1 MGEEVSVIEKT
12 TVPEMTPLF
21 YGINASMKKISF
33 LTALLV
39 VVIGLSSCGKERLT
53 PVYQPVTIN
62 ELKND
67 KPVFFSYQIDD
78 TQIDE
83 YAKNTGKF
91 PIFGKLFQAIA
102 VVLANTTIN
111 NQGGHELELPSVDV
125 DLSTLSSIDFE
136 LIQYISLDNLM
147 VTIRNAKARDS
158 LNFIEKLE
166 IYGKLDTPL
175 KGVPVDSQGYTR
187 LVYFNKSKDQIG
199 CDGRCLKLN
208 IAPIDWKELLKNN
221 KLIHVSPKLT
231 INSVPLSTM
240 KLAGSIDFSVK
251 FNLGF

>member
-1 MGEEVSVIEKT
+1 
-12 TVPEMTPLF
+12 MTPLF
-21 YGINASMKKISF
+21 CGITHFMKKLRL

-39 VVIGLSSCGKERLT
+39 VVTVLSSCGKETLK
-53 PVYQPVTIN
+53 PAYQPMTVN

-67 KPVFFSYQIDD
+67 KPIFFSYQIDD

-111 NQGGHELELPSVDV
+111 NQGGHDLELSSVDV
-125 DLSTLSSIDFE
+125 DLNSLSELDFN
-136 LIQYISLDNLM
+136 LIKYINLDNLM
-147 VTIRNAKARDS
+147 VTIRNAKSRDN
-158 LNFIEKLE
+158 LQFINKLE
-166 IYGKLDTPL
+166 IYGKLDYPVP
-175 KGVPVDSQGYTR
+175 GIPVDANGYTR
-187 LVYFNKSKDQIG
+187 LVYFNQAKDKFG
-199 CDGRCLKLN
+199 CDGRCMKLN
-208 IAPIDWKELLKNN
+208 IAPIDWKELLRTN
-221 KLIHVSPKLT
+221 KLIHLQPKLT

-251 FNLGF
+251 FELGF